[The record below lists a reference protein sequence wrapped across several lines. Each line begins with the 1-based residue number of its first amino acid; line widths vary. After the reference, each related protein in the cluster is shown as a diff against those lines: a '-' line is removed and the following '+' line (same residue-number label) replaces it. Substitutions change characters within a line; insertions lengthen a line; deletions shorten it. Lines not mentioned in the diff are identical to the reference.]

1 MRFGRG
7 GVVGLAVVVLV
18 AVTACTTDAR
28 TSWRDGPSRVTPP
41 LRLMAPDPLPE
52 GWLLSQAYSSADLP
66 PGASE
71 YHATLYAD
79 PDSDDP
85 AAGPAL
91 LAGTGPDDEFGWPGR
106 ARAAREHGW
115 SARIWPESLPGETGG
130 HGYVLARGLDG
141 EAVQRAADGARR
153 IGRRIVVE
161 DAALPDGWRAVAA
174 APMRPDGGP
183 HRGQII
189 EVAGLGGNGAVSLS
203 TFSASPRALLVVR
216 FLTEHGRSPFLFHGP
231 ALAARTIGPTTVV
244 ARAYNTSATELDRL
258 LDRVRTVDRRQW
270 DAFRSTADIDAGTT
284 DCSVDTALP
293 GVMRCT

>member
-1 MRFGRG
+1 
-7 GVVGLAVVVLV
+7 VQLV
-18 AVTACTTDAR
+18 
-28 TSWRDGPSRVTPP
+28 
-41 LRLMAPDPLPE
+41 APDPLPE
-52 GWLLSQAYSSADLP
+52 SWQLTRAYTAGLG

-79 PDSDDP
+79 AASDDP

-106 ARAAREHGW
+106 ARRAREHGW

-130 HGYVLARGLDG
+130 HGYVLARGLDE

-153 IGRRIVVE
+153 VGRRITIPP
-161 DAALPDGWRAVAA
+161 AALPDGWRAIAS

-183 HRGQII
+183 YRGQVI
-189 EVAGLGGNGAVSLS
+189 ELAGADGNGAVSLS
-203 TFSASPRALLVVR
+203 SFSASPRALLVVR

-244 ARAYNTSATELDRL
+244 ARAYNTSAAALERL
-258 LDRVRTVDRRQW
+258 LDRVRTVDRTRW
-270 DAFRSTADIDAGTT
+270 DAFRSTADRDAGTT
-284 DCSVDTALP
+284 DCSVDAARP
-293 GVMRCT
+293 EVMTCT